1 MESSLIS
8 IAVALNNTVLTIVP
22 AVTGTVIPLAV
33 DEVEALITALSD
45 IHSIVSS
52 IETTLM
58 STISTVKAGELPS
71 QSHSN
76 KSC

>member
-1 MESSLIS
+1 MESSLVS